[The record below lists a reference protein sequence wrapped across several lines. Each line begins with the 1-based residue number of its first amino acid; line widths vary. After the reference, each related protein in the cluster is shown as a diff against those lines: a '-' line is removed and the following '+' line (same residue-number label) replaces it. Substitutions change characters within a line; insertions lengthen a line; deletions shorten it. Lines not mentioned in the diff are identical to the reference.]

1 LKGLVFAGRALLAD
15 LASTLLFLILYEL
28 TQNLAISVG
37 VGIAVALAQIGWK
50 LARRGRIDALQWSSL
65 FLVIASGSATL
76 ITRDPR
82 FVMLKPT
89 VIYLL
94 VGFPMM
100 QRGWMLRYMPERA
113 MRFVPDLAYGFG
125 YVWAG
130 MMFFS
135 AALNLILALT
145 LDLVAWGTL
154 MSIWGTASKI
164 GLFFLQYGIM
174 RFVGHRRYRAG
185 QSAMLAA

>member
-94 VGFPMM
+94 VGLPMM

>member
-1 LKGLVFAGRALLAD
+1 MKGLDFAGRALLAD
-15 LASTLLFLILYEL
+15 LASTLLFLSLYEL
-28 TQNLAISVG
+28 THNIAVAVG
-37 VGIAVALAQIGWK
+37 AGIALALAQIGWK
-50 LARRGRIDALQWSSL
+50 LARRCRIDALQWVSL
-65 FLVIASGSATL
+65 FLVISSGAATL

-94 VGFPMM
+94 VGLTMM
-100 QRGWMLRYMPERA
+100 RRGWMLRYMSERA
-113 MRFVPDLAYGFG
+113 MSFVPDLAYGFG

-135 AALNLILALT
+135 AALNLVLALT

-154 MSIWGTASKI
+154 MSIWGAASKI

-174 RFVGHRRYRAG
+174 RFVGHRRYLAG
-185 QSAMLAA
+185 QSAMLTA

>member
-1 LKGLVFAGRALLAD
+1 LL
-15 LASTLLFLILYEL
+15 
-28 TQNLAISVG
+28 
-37 VGIAVALAQIGWK
+37 
-50 LARRGRIDALQWSSL
+50 
-65 FLVIASGSATL
+65 
-76 ITRDPR
+76 TRDPR

-89 VIYLL
+89 AIYCL
-94 VGFPMM
+94 VGWAML

-113 MRFVPDLAYGFG
+113 MTYVPDLAYGFG

-135 AALNLILALT
+135 AVLNLVLALK
-145 LDLVAWGTL
+145 LDVVAWGTV

-174 RFVGHRRYRAG
+174 RFVGHRRYRAQ
-185 QSAMLAA
+185 QSAMLVA

>member
-28 TQNLAISVG
+28 TQNLAISVIA
-37 VGIAVALAQIGWK
+37 GIAVALAQIGWK
-50 LARRGRIDALQWSSL
+50 LARRGRIDALQWISL

-82 FVMLKPT
+82 FVMFKPT

-94 VGFPMM
+94 VGLPMM
-100 QRGWMLRYMPERA
+100 QRGWMLRFMSERA

-135 AALNLILALT
+135 AALNLVLALT

-174 RFVGHRRYRAG
+174 WFVGHRRYRAG

>member
-1 LKGLVFAGRALLAD
+1 MKGLVFAGRALLAD

-94 VGFPMM
+94 VGFP
-100 QRGWMLRYMPERA
+100 
-113 MRFVPDLAYGFG
+113 
-125 YVWAG
+125 
-130 MMFFS
+130 
-135 AALNLILALT
+135 
-145 LDLVAWGTL
+145 
-154 MSIWGTASKI
+154 
-164 GLFFLQYGIM
+164 
-174 RFVGHRRYRAG
+174 
-185 QSAMLAA
+185 

>member
-1 LKGLVFAGRALLAD
+1 
-15 LASTLLFLILYEL
+15 
-28 TQNLAISVG
+28 
-37 VGIAVALAQIGWK
+37 
-50 LARRGRIDALQWSSL
+50 
-65 FLVIASGSATL
+65 
-76 ITRDPR
+76 
-82 FVMLKPT
+82 
-89 VIYLL
+89 
-94 VGFPMM
+94 MM

-113 MRFVPDLAYGFG
+113 MRFVPDLAHGFG